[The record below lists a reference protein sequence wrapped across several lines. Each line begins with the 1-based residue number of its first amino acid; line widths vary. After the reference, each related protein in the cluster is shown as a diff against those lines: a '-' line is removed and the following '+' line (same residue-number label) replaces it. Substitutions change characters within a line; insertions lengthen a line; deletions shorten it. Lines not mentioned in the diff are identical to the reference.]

1 MRDKQPRNQVEHVMV
16 VLFEEQIKKACTQK
30 SQCSGEESD
39 RTTWALPKGN
49 DLFQREREEQAGHQ
63 KGGLVLR
70 NPMILFEGTGAGIR
84 VALMHGIMAIA
95 MPSQRQFTSI
105 SGARHRKQEPKTPS
119 PWTGEETPIFFS
131 PRVHYKNT
139 WLARCVR
146 IT

>member
-1 MRDKQPRNQVEHVMV
+1 MSWLFSLRNKLRRHACKNPNVVEKRVT
-16 VLFEEQIKKACTQK
+16 EQHGPFQK
-30 SQCSGEESD
+30 EMI
-39 RTTWALPKGN
+39 
-49 DLFQREREEQAGHQ
+49 FFREREKSKLAT
-63 KGGLVLR
+63 KRGGLVLR